1 MQHHWSYHR
10 VQTVDIKKSLDAC
23 TTIFDMAYHKVFPS
37 IPTTMTWKIAGAV
50 SLPHRG
56 SDNDLMGAD
65 VGALFHSLSMY
76 TYGAVFLSF
85 LMYKSGFLIPSSCT
99 NPVVILAQNIVFSVQ
114 NILNESRYFFDI
126 IAFRSGQRQRQ
137 LKIFIKPEV
146 KHFLLDEA
154 RSRDFYF
161 AYRRSTTLEFHG
173 ILEFYGILDSGRY
186 VMVSQAI
193 LAS

>member
-56 SDNDLMGAD
+56 SDNDLLGAD
-65 VGALFHSLSMY
+65 VGAVFHSLFMY

-126 IAFRSGQRQRQ
+126 IAFRSGQRQRH
-137 LKIFIKPEV
+137 LMGVFIKPEV
-146 KHFLLDEA
+146 KQFLLDEA

-173 ILEFYGILDSGRY
+173 ILDSGRY